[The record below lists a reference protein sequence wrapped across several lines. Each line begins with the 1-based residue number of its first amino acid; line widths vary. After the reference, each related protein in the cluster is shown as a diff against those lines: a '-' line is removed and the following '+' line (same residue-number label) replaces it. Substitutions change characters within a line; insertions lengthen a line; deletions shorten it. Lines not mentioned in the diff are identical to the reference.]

1 MQDKKA
7 VIFEAGR
14 ELFQQKGFKDIN
26 VSDIT
31 KKAGVG
37 VGTFYNY
44 FESKEQLF
52 LEIFIDE
59 NSRVKRAIVSSLNL
73 NDAPAKITR
82 EYMQQSMIIM
92 GNNLIL
98 KEWYKKD
105 IARELHAYF
114 NEHGGGDVSF
124 VRSVFVELLEKWQS
138 EKSIREDIDAGAI
151 LSVFDMLV
159 YLDNHQDDVEVPDF
173 LGAMRLL
180 GEFIIQGITVK

>member
-44 FESKEQLF
+44 YESKEQLF

-59 NSRVKRAIVSSLNL
+59 NSRVKRATVKALNF
-73 NDAPAKITR
+73 NDTPDKIIR
-82 EYMQQSMIIM
+82 DYMQQSLNIM
-92 GNNLIL
+92 SNNMIL

-105 IARELHAYF
+105 MARELRAYF
-114 NEHGGGDVSF
+114 NEHGGEDVSF
-124 VRSVFVELLEKWQS
+124 VRSVFIELLAKWRA
-138 EKSIREDIDAGAI
+138 EKSIREDLDIEAV
-151 LSVFDMLV
+151 LSIFDMLV
-159 YLDNHQDDVEVPDF
+159 YLDNHQDEVGIADF
-173 LGAMRLL
+173 PSALRLL
-180 GEFIIQGITVK
+180 GEFIIQGITAR